1 MKPRQ
6 FVLSLFLLPALP
18 LAIQASSPPTVW
30 ECIKTTGTI
39 VIDGR
44 VDEKAWLAAPVLS
57 FYQPIT
63 HAPATSK
70 TEGRI
75 LWDDTH
81 LYVSFV
87 AEDHD
92 LRATESRRD
101 HPVFYDD
108 CLEFF
113 FQVEGANRYYNI
125 EINAKGTVFD
135 ARGGSPRDFK
145 FENMRHAV
153 HLDGTLND
161 SSDVDTGWSLEL
173 AIPFS
178 DIVELNGQPPQPGD
192 RWRFHL
198 SRYDYD
204 DRFEDGKELTST
216 AALSRVSFHYR
227 ADWKELVFKYEGLRM
242 EDELR
247 F

>member
-1 MKPRQ
+1 MM
-6 FVLSLFLLPALP
+6 LP
-18 LAIQASSPPTVW
+18 LVSCPLLLRGSAPPTEWICVR
-30 ECIKTTGTI
+30 TTGTI

-44 VDEKAWLAAPVLS
+44 VDEAPWRQAPVLS
-57 FYQPIT
+57 FYLPVT
-63 HAPATSK
+63 HEPATTR

-87 AEDHD
+87 AEDRD
-92 LRATESRRD
+92 LRATETHRD
-101 HPVFYDD
+101 HPVFFDD

-113 FQVEGANRYYNI
+113 FQVEGADRYYNI

-135 ARGGSPRDFK
+135 ARGGSPHAFR

-178 DIVELNGQPPQPGD
+178 DIAELDGKPPQPGD

-204 DRFEDGKELTST
+204 DRFEDGKELSST
-216 AALSRVSFHYR
+216 AALSRVSFHHR
-227 ADWKELVFKYEGLRM
+227 PDWKDLVFRYWRLS
-242 EDELR
+242 R
-247 F
+247 FSSSFCLQ